1 MNDLPLWQE
10 VQADLQQVEVELLRQ
25 ADAPD
30 PVLSQAARHLIQA
43 GGKRLR
49 PAFAILA
56 ARCCGAPLE
65 RVLPLAVALE
75 MIHMASLVHDDVID
89 ASPLRRGRPTVWT
102 RWGKELSLHTG
113 DYLFARSLLLVATY
127 DDPRIPSILASTS
140 VKMVQGELHQLA
152 GAFDLDVTLRDYLK
166 RIYRKTALL
175 IAASCQLG
183 AIAAGAREEL
193 IQHLY
198 LYGRNLGMAFQI
210 TDDVL
215 DMVAEPE
222 RLGKP
227 IGSDLRQGVIT
238 LPAIYAL
245 RTCAKKQKLICLLA
259 RRDKTTV
266 EIQELIQ
273 LIKNCG
279 GIDYALGLAERYLAR
294 ARQHAVFLPAGA
306 ARDTLMGLTYYIRA
320 RGI

>member
-1 MNDLPLWQE
+1 MKEFPLWQE
-10 VQADLQQVEVELLRQ
+10 VQADLEAVEAELLRQ
-25 ADAPD
+25 VEAPD
-30 PVLSQAARHLIQA
+30 PILTQAARHLVQA

-56 ARCCGAPLE
+56 AKCCGAPRE
-65 RVLPLAVALE
+65 QILPLAVALE
-75 MIHMASLVHDDVID
+75 MIHMATLVHDDVID
-89 ASPLRRGRPTVWT
+89 ASPVRRGRPTVWA

-113 DYLFARSLLLVATY
+113 DYLFARALLLVAAY
-127 DDPRIPSILASTS
+127 DDSRIPSILASTS
-140 VKMVQGELHQLA
+140 VKMVQGELYQLA
-152 GAFDLDVTLRDYLK
+152 GAFDIGVTLRDYLK

-183 AIAAGAREEL
+183 AIAAGASENL
-193 IQHLY
+193 IGSLY
-198 LYGRNLGMAFQI
+198 RYGRNLGMAFQI

-215 DMVAEPE
+215 DMAAEPE
-222 RLGKP
+222 KLGKP

-245 RTCAKKQKLICLLA
+245 RFSPKKQKLACLLA
-259 RRDKTTV
+259 KRDKTSM
-266 EIQELIQ
+266 EIQEVID

-279 GIDYALGLAERYLAR
+279 GIDYSLGLAERYLAK
-294 ARQHAVFLPAGA
+294 ARQHVLALPPGR
-306 ARDTLMGLTYYIRA
+306 ARDILVGLTYFVRT

>member
-1 MNDLPLWQE
+1 MKELPLWQE
-10 VQADLQQVEVELLRQ
+10 VQADLQEVEAELLRQ
-25 ADAPD
+25 VDAPD
-30 PVLSQAARHLIQA
+30 PVLSQAARHLVQA

-56 ARCCGAPLE
+56 AKCCGAPLE

-75 MIHMASLVHDDVID
+75 MIHMATLVHDDVID
-89 ASPLRRGRPTVWT
+89 ASPIRRGRPTVWA
-102 RWGKELSLHTG
+102 RWGQELSLHTG

-152 GAFDLDVTLRDYLK
+152 GAFDLEVTLRDYLR

-183 AIAAGAREEL
+183 AIAAGAREDF
-193 IQHLY
+193 IRHLY
-198 LYGRNLGMAFQI
+198 HYGRNLGMAFQI

-215 DMVAEPE
+215 DMVADPE

-238 LPAIYAL
+238 LPAIYAI
-245 RTCAKKQKLICLLA
+245 RFSPKKQKLVCLLA
-259 RRDKTTV
+259 KRDKTAM
-266 EIQELIQ
+266 EIQEVID

-294 ARQHAVFLPAGA
+294 ARQHALFLPEGR
-306 ARDTLMGLTYYIRA
+306 ARETLMGLTHFVRT

>member
-1 MNDLPLWQE
+1 MNELPLWQE
-10 VQADLQQVEVELLRQ
+10 VQKDLQEVEAELLRQ
-25 ADAPD
+25 VDAPD
-30 PVLSQAARHLIQA
+30 PVLSQAARHLVQA

-75 MIHMASLVHDDVID
+75 MIHMATLVHDDVID
-89 ASPLRRGRPTVWT
+89 ASPLRRGRPTVWA
-102 RWGKELSLHTG
+102 RWGQELSLHTG
-113 DYLFARSLLLVATY
+113 DYLFARSLLLVAAY
-127 DDPRIPSILASTS
+127 DDPRIPSILAATS
-140 VKMVQGELHQLA
+140 IQMVQGELHQLA
-152 GAFDLDVTLRDYLK
+152 DAFDLDVSVRDYLK

-175 IAASCQLG
+175 IAASCRLG
-183 AIAAGAREEL
+183 AIAAGAGEAAIR
-193 IQHLY
+193 HLDH
-198 LYGRNLGMAFQI
+198 YGRNLGVAFQI

-215 DMVAEPE
+215 DMVADPE

-245 RTCAKKQKLICLLA
+245 RACPKKHKLVCLLA
-259 RRDKTTV
+259 KRDKTAA
-266 EIQELIQ
+266 EIQEVIE

-279 GIDYALGLAERYLAR
+279 GIEYALALAERYLDR
-294 ARQHAVFLPAGA
+294 ARQHALFLPKGP
-306 ARDTLMGLTYYIRA
+306 ARDTLKGLTYYVRT

>member
-1 MNDLPLWQE
+1 MKELPLWQE
-10 VQADLQQVEVELLRQ
+10 VQADLQEVEAELLRQ
-25 ADAPD
+25 VDAPD
-30 PVLSQAARHLIQA
+30 PVLSQAARHLVQA

-56 ARCCGAPLE
+56 AKCCGAPLE

-75 MIHMASLVHDDVID
+75 MIHMATLVHDDVID
-89 ASPLRRGRPTVWT
+89 ASPVRRGRPTVWA
-102 RWGKELSLHTG
+102 RWGQELSLHTG

-140 VKMVQGELHQLA
+140 VKMVQGELYQLA
-152 GAFDLDVTLRDYLK
+152 GAFDLEVTLRDYLK

-183 AIAAGAREEL
+183 AIAAGAGEDFIR
-193 IQHLY
+193 HLY
-198 LYGRNLGMAFQI
+198 HYGRNLGMAFQI

-215 DMVAEPE
+215 DMVADPE

-245 RTCAKKQKLICLLA
+245 RCSPKKQKLVCLLA
-259 RRDKTTV
+259 KRDKTAT
-266 EIQELIQ
+266 EILEVID
-273 LIKNCG
+273 LIKDCG

-294 ARQHAVFLPAGA
+294 ARQQAIFLPEGQ
-306 ARDTLMGLTYYIRA
+306 ARDTLMGLTYFVRT

>member
-1 MNDLPLWQE
+1 MKELPLWQE
-10 VQADLQQVEVELLRQ
+10 VQADLQEVEAELLRQ
-25 ADAPD
+25 VDAPD
-30 PVLSQAARHLIQA
+30 PVLSQAARHLVQA

-56 ARCCGAPLE
+56 AKCCGAPLE

-75 MIHMASLVHDDVID
+75 MIHMATLVHDDVID
-89 ASPLRRGRPTVWT
+89 ASPIRRGRPTVWA
-102 RWGKELSLHTG
+102 RWGQELSLHTG

-140 VKMVQGELHQLA
+140 VKMVQGELYQLA
-152 GAFDLDVTLRDYLK
+152 GTFDLEVTLRDYLK

-183 AIAAGAREEL
+183 AIAAGAGEDFIR
-193 IQHLY
+193 HLY
-198 LYGRNLGMAFQI
+198 HYGRNLGMAFQI

-215 DMVAEPE
+215 DMVADPE

-245 RTCAKKQKLICLLA
+245 RCSPKKQKLVCLLA
-259 RRDKTTV
+259 KRDKTAT
-266 EIQELIQ
+266 EILEVID
-273 LIKNCG
+273 LIKDCG

-294 ARQHAVFLPAGA
+294 ARQQAIFLPEGQ
-306 ARDTLMGLTYYIRA
+306 ARDTLMGLTYFVRT

>member
-1 MNDLPLWQE
+1 MKELSLWQE
-10 VQADLQQVEVELLRQ
+10 VQADLQGVEAELLRQ
-25 ADAPD
+25 VDTPD
-30 PVLSQAARHLIQA
+30 PVLSQAARHLVQA

-56 ARCCGAPLE
+56 AKCCGAELQ

-89 ASPLRRGRPTVWT
+89 ASPVRRGRPTVWA
-102 RWGKELSLHTG
+102 RWGQELSLHTG
-113 DYLFARSLLLVATY
+113 DYLFARSLLLVAAY

-152 GAFDLDVTLRDYLK
+152 GAFDVEVTLRDYLK

-183 AIAAGAREEL
+183 AIAAGAGEDFIR
-193 IQHLY
+193 HLY
-198 LYGRNLGMAFQI
+198 HYGRNLGMAFQI

-238 LPAIYAL
+238 LPAIYAS
-245 RTCAKKQKLICLLA
+245 RFSPKKQKLVCLLA
-259 RRDKTTV
+259 KREKTAT
-266 EIQELIQ
+266 EIQEVID
-273 LIKNCG
+273 LIKKCG

-294 ARQHAVFLPAGA
+294 ARQHAVFLPEGR
-306 ARDTLMGLTYYIRA
+306 ARDTLMGLTYFVRT
-320 RGI
+320 RGL